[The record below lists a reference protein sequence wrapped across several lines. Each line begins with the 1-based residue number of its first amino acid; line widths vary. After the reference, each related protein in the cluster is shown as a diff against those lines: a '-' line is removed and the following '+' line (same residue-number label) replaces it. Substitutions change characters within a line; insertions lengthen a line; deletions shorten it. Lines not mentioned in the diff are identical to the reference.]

1 VRSSVARS
9 TVAEV
14 APYALE
20 QVSAHSTRPRAQARL
35 LKLAGALALAVTAIV
50 LTAGPASA
58 HAILESETPNAS
70 STVAVSPPQIT
81 LVFSENVS
89 ISPTSIELFNDKGN
103 RVDIGA
109 VQHSPTTDHDVQATV
124 KHLDNGGYVVTW
136 QVISADSHP
145 VHGAFT
151 FGVGR
156 SAGNLTGVAA
166 RLEAAQAGNKTV
178 GVLFAI
184 ARAASYA
191 GIALLIGGVV
201 FAAAIRTPG
210 RRRSRADNLVGIG
223 WVLLLVATV
232 ASVMLQAPYTT
243 AQSLLHA
250 FNVSDVRAVL
260 HTRYGHYAQLRI
272 VLLLLALPLLLMVRK
287 TWRPPGWWWAP
298 VTVIGVAIAATP
310 GLAGH
315 AATGIWTRLAEPLD
329 TVHVLSMAVWLGGLA
344 ALALVVL
351 DRDPDARRSAERFSP
366 VALWSVIL
374 IVVSGVFAAW
384 RQVGWSRDAFTDTTF
399 GRLLIVK
406 VSVFVVLLALA
417 AWSRSIVR
425 KRRPA
430 TLSAAVVT
438 DTATTKTAD
447 RPPADPDVRHLR
459 WSVGGE
465 LVFGITI
472 LVITSLLVNSQPART
487 ALAVPFST
495 EMRSTGQ
502 PAMLVDVTIAPAK
515 SGPVVMHIYTLTP
528 SGANDYIQ
536 NATAEMSLP
545 SKGIA
550 PIQVPLERAGP
561 NHFRATNFDV
571 PFAGKWLLVV
581 RAFKTPVDEAAVQT
595 TVNIR

>member
-287 TWRPPGWWWAP
+287 TWRPPSVRRAPAGRAP
-298 VTVIGVAIAATP
+298 VSFFPRHCRNLRSRRSRNP
-310 GLAGH
+310 GLSCRPG
-315 AATGIWTRLAEPLD
+315 
-329 TVHVLSMAVWLGGLA
+329 
-344 ALALVVL
+344 
-351 DRDPDARRSAERFSP
+351 
-366 VALWSVIL
+366 
-374 IVVSGVFAAW
+374 AW
-384 RQVGWSRDAFTDTTF
+384 R
-399 GRLLIVK
+399 
-406 VSVFVVLLALA
+406 
-417 AWSRSIVR
+417 
-425 KRRPA
+425 
-430 TLSAAVVT
+430 
-438 DTATTKTAD
+438 
-447 RPPADPDVRHLR
+447 
-459 WSVGGE
+459 
-465 LVFGITI
+465 
-472 LVITSLLVNSQPART
+472 
-487 ALAVPFST
+487 
-495 EMRSTGQ
+495 
-502 PAMLVDVTIAPAK
+502 
-515 SGPVVMHIYTLTP
+515 
-528 SGANDYIQ
+528 
-536 NATAEMSLP
+536 
-545 SKGIA
+545 
-550 PIQVPLERAGP
+550 
-561 NHFRATNFDV
+561 
-571 PFAGKWLLVV
+571 
-581 RAFKTPVDEAAVQT
+581 
-595 TVNIR
+595 